1 MRNSSRSKNSA
12 ISMRH
17 ERLEV
22 KSRIE
27 KLLARFDGLQSGVTA
42 MANVS
47 VEIMGQNLV
56 VASDADADW
65 VRAVARAV
73 DERGRTI
80 RARARA
86 IKAVDQAILT
96 ALNFADELERLR
108 IEYRELL
115 EQIDALNKRLSESF
129 EGNE

>member
-1 MRNSSRSKNSA
+1 MPS
-12 ISMRH
+12 
-17 ERLEV
+17 
-22 KSRIE
+22 
-27 KLLARFDGLQSGVTA
+27 
-42 MANVS
+42 VS
-47 VEIMGQNLV
+47 VEIMGQNLE

-73 DERGRTI
+73 DARTREI
-80 RARARA
+80 RARARN
-86 IKAVDQAILT
+86 INAVDLAILT

-108 IEYRELL
+108 LEYRELL

>member
-1 MRNSSRSKNSA
+1 MPS
-12 ISMRH
+12 
-17 ERLEV
+17 
-22 KSRIE
+22 
-27 KLLARFDGLQSGVTA
+27 
-42 MANVS
+42 VS
-47 VEIMGQNLV
+47 VEIMGQHLE

-73 DERGRTI
+73 D
-80 RARARA
+80 ARARDIRNRA
-86 IKAVDQAILT
+86 RNINAVDLAILT

-108 IEYRELL
+108 LEYRELL

>member
-1 MRNSSRSKNSA
+1 
-12 ISMRH
+12 
-17 ERLEV
+17 
-22 KSRIE
+22 
-27 KLLARFDGLQSGVTA
+27 

-73 DERGRTI
+73 DERTRAI
-80 RARARA
+80 RAKARS
-86 IKAVDQAILT
+86 INAVDVAILT

-115 EQIDALNKRLSESF
+115 EQIDALNKRLSESI
-129 EGNE
+129 

>member
-1 MRNSSRSKNSA
+1 
-12 ISMRH
+12 
-17 ERLEV
+17 
-22 KSRIE
+22 
-27 KLLARFDGLQSGVTA
+27 

-47 VEIMGQNLV
+47 VEIMGQNLL

-73 DERGRTI
+73 DERTRLI
-80 RARARA
+80 RARSRTVTT
-86 IKAVDQAILT
+86 VDLAILT

-115 EQIDALNKRLSESF
+115 ERIDAMNKRLSESF

>member
-1 MRNSSRSKNSA
+1 
-12 ISMRH
+12 
-17 ERLEV
+17 
-22 KSRIE
+22 
-27 KLLARFDGLQSGVTA
+27 

-73 DERGRTI
+73 DERSRTI
-80 RARARA
+80 RARARN
-86 IKAVDQAILT
+86 INAVDLAILT

-115 EQIDALNKRLSESF
+115 DQIDALNRRLSESF
-129 EGNE
+129 EGNG

>member
-1 MRNSSRSKNSA
+1 MPS
-12 ISMRH
+12 
-17 ERLEV
+17 
-22 KSRIE
+22 
-27 KLLARFDGLQSGVTA
+27 
-42 MANVS
+42 VS
-47 VEIMGQNLV
+47 VEIMGQHLE

-73 DERGRTI
+73 DARAQDIRT
-80 RARARA
+80 RARS
-86 IKAVDQAILT
+86 INTVDLAILT

-108 IEYRELL
+108 LEYRELL

>member
-1 MRNSSRSKNSA
+1 
-12 ISMRH
+12 
-17 ERLEV
+17 
-22 KSRIE
+22 
-27 KLLARFDGLQSGVTA
+27 

-47 VEIMGQNLV
+47 VQIMGQNLV
-56 VASDADADW
+56 VASDKDADW
-65 VRAVARAV
+65 VRAVARTV
-73 DERGRTI
+73 DEQGRAI

-86 IKAVDQAILT
+86 ITTVELAILT

-108 IEYRELL
+108 LEYRELL

>member
-1 MRNSSRSKNSA
+1 
-12 ISMRH
+12 
-17 ERLEV
+17 
-22 KSRIE
+22 
-27 KLLARFDGLQSGVTA
+27 

-73 DERGRTI
+73 DERSRTI
-80 RARARA
+80 RARARN
-86 IKAVDQAILT
+86 INAVDLAILT

-115 EQIDALNKRLSESF
+115 EQIDALNRRLSESF
-129 EGNE
+129 EENG

>member
-1 MRNSSRSKNSA
+1 
-12 ISMRH
+12 
-17 ERLEV
+17 
-22 KSRIE
+22 
-27 KLLARFDGLQSGVTA
+27 

-65 VRAVARAV
+65 VRAVARTV
-73 DERGRTI
+73 DERTRAI
-80 RARARA
+80 RARSRSGT
-86 IKAVDQAILT
+86 AVDVAILT

-115 EQIDALNKRLSESF
+115 EQIDALNKRLSESL
-129 EGNE
+129 

>member
-1 MRNSSRSKNSA
+1 
-12 ISMRH
+12 
-17 ERLEV
+17 
-22 KSRIE
+22 
-27 KLLARFDGLQSGVTA
+27 

-47 VEIMGQNLV
+47 VQVMGQNLE

-73 DERGRTI
+73 DERGREI

-86 IKAVDQAILT
+86 INAIDLAILT

-108 IEYRELL
+108 IEHRELL